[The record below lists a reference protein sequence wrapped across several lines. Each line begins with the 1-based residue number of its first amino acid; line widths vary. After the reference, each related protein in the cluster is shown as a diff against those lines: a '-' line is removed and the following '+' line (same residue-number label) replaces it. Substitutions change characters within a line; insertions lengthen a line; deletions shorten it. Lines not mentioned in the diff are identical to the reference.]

1 MPTAVPLALGTGAFC
16 GSESDFPLRKMKN
29 CPQKFNLFHLPLWL
43 AVFSPSIE
51 NFSTT
56 LECTIQGLKFGA
68 EKILKF
74 LINYGCV
81 EAACFLYLVLEWAI
95 FTVLRD
101 GPEIPRPSTSRQIR
115 LCEIIAELLKPGG
128 TIIKNIFTSR
138 GQSQKLLT
146 MVI

>member
-1 MPTAVPLALGTGAFC
+1 MPSAVPLALGTGAFC

-43 AVFSPSIE
+43 AVFSRSIV
-51 NFSTT
+51 NISKAFFT
-56 LECTIQGLKFGA
+56 TIQDSKSGVV
-68 EKILKF
+68 KILKF
-74 LINYGCV
+74 LINYGCA